1 MKKVIAILLMVLAL
15 AEGANAQT
23 SLPGTLIYPAQPEYV
38 LSSSQKGVKL
48 STDIV
53 AVALPAAALIG
64 TVCARDWK
72 GLLQGVE
79 TAAVT
84 AAFTLALKYGVK
96 EKRPDGSNWHSFPSG
111 HTAVSFASATYLTR
125 RYGLKFGIPAYV
137 LSCYVAWGRCFSKQ
151 HFVWDT
157 VVGAAIGAGSALI
170 FTTPWAKKH
179 HLEIAPVS
187 NGESV
192 GAYASFTF

>member
-1 MKKVIAILLMVLAL
+1 MKRIFIILMTVLAISGS
-15 AEGANAQT
+15 AMSQI
-23 SLPGTLIYPAQPEYV
+23 PGELVYPQQPEYV
-38 LSSSQKGVKL
+38 LSSHQKGIKL

-53 AVALPAAALIG
+53 AMTLPAAALIG
-64 TVCARDWK
+64 TICAQDWK
-72 GLLQGVE
+72 GLVQGVE

-96 EKRPDGSNWHSFPSG
+96 EKRPDGSDWHSFPSG
-111 HTAVSFASATYLTR
+111 HTAVSFATATYLTR

-179 HLEIAPVS
+179 NLEIAPVS
-187 NGESV
+187 NGSSV

>member
-79 TAAVT
+79 TGAVT
-84 AAFTLALKYGVK
+84 AH
-96 EKRPDGSNWHSFPSG
+96 P
-111 HTAVSFASATYLTR
+111 
-125 RYGLKFGIPAYV
+125 
-137 LSCYVAWGRCFSKQ
+137 
-151 HFVWDT
+151 
-157 VVGAAIGAGSALI
+157 
-170 FTTPWAKKH
+170 
-179 HLEIAPVS
+179 
-187 NGESV
+187 ESRLRL
-192 GAYASFTF
+192 

>member
-1 MKKVIAILLMVLAL
+1 MKRLIIIIMAVFAISGSAMSQMSDGLV
-15 AEGANAQT
+15 
-23 SLPGTLIYPAQPEYV
+23 YPQQPEYV
-38 LSSSQKGVKL
+38 LSSNQKGVKL

-53 AVALPAAALIG
+53 AVTLPAAALIG
-64 TVCARDWK
+64 TICAQDWK
-72 GLLQGVE
+72 GLVQGVE

-96 EKRPDGSNWHSFPSG
+96 EKRPDGSDWHSFPSG
-111 HTAVSFASATYLTR
+111 HTAVSFATATYLTR

-179 HLEIAPVS
+179 NLEIAPVS
-187 NGESV
+187 NGSSV